1 VSDPG
6 SPPLPP
12 SHDEPLLERVRTQK
26 QRNERARRTSSRT
39 LWRTVAHVGVLGW
52 LIALP
57 TVGGIYLGHQLD
69 LRFETGV
76 TWALSCLSLGLAG
89 GGYLLWRTFNQV
101 SEEDSP

>member
-1 VSDPG
+1 MSDP
-6 SPPLPP
+6 PPRR
-12 SHDEPLLERVRTQK
+12 DEPLLERVQAQK
-26 QRNERARRTSSRT
+26 QRNDRARLTSSRS

-69 LRFETGV
+69 LRLGTGV
-76 TWALSCLSLGLAG
+76 TWALCCLALGLAG

-101 SEEDSP
+101 SEEESP